1 MLAQEFAR
9 LGNVPVPG
17 GRAKRQS
24 DRAKVEREQPAAEE
38 REPL

>member
-1 MLAQEFAR
+1 MHPSFKELSGIMFPQKFAR

-24 DRAKVEREQPAAEE
+24 DWS
-38 REPL
+38 